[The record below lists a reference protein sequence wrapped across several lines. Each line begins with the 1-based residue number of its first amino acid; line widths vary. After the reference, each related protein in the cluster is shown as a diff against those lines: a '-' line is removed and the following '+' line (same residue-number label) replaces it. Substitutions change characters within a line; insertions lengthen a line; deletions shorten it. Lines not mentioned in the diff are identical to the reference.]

1 MSRYTTV
8 WMDYL
13 KKKNISLD
21 VKDVLVH
28 LVAALAPQRIL
39 LRISV
44 CFCDWETG
52 EGVHP
57 GDFGP

>member
-1 MSRYTTV
+1 
-8 WMDYL
+8 MDYL

-28 LVAALAPQRIL
+28 LVAAVAPQWIPPG
-39 LRISV
+39 IFV
-44 CFCDWETG
+44 CFCAWEMG

-57 GDFGP
+57 GIFGP